1 MVDSVIQ
8 EAVQLCLDNWTALNL
23 ALDMGWGEPSQKS
36 SFTQEL
42 TNYILHYEVE
52 PEDIQNLLE
61 DTMEQTFSV
70 ILEDDSAKD
79 ISMILFKVLQEHF
92 NGQDQEINR
101 LRKLKVVD
109 TELCQKLEIKEKNVQ
124 NMDVDPPCL
133 VDEDGFEV
141 VVSKK
146 QRKNNK

>member
-23 ALDMGWGEPSQKS
+23 ALDMGWGEPDQKS
-36 SFTQEL
+36 LFIQEL
-42 TNYILHYEVE
+42 SNYILHYEVE

-61 DTMEQTFSV
+61 DTMEQKFSV

-79 ISMILFKVLQEHF
+79 ISLILFKVLQEHF
-92 NGQDQEINR
+92 DGRDQEISR

-109 TELCQKLEIKEKNVQ
+109 TELCQKTGNKDKD
-124 NMDVDPPCL
+124 MDVDPPSL
-133 VDEDGFEV
+133 VDEDGFEM

-146 QRKNNK
+146 QKKSNK